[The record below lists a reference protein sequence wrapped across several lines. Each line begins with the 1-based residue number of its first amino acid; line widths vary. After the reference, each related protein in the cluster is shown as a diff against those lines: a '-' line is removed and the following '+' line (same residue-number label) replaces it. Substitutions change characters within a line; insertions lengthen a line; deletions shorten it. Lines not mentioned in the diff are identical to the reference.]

1 MYPAKNNCDM
11 ENLFRG
17 HTYLILAHADLHSLE
32 LYNFIICSLIEVK
45 SGFKANYFLTLKSIA
60 DNKLSA

>member
-1 MYPAKNNCDM
+1 MCPAKNNCGM
-11 ENLFRG
+11 KNLFRG
-17 HTYLILAHADLHSLE
+17 YTYLIMAYADLHSLE

>member
-1 MYPAKNNCDM
+1 MK
-11 ENLFRG
+11 NLFRG

>member
-1 MYPAKNNCDM
+1 MCPAKNNCGM
-11 ENLFRG
+11 KNLFRG
-17 HTYLILAHADLHSLE
+17 HIYLIMAYADLHSLE